1 MLFNKMKTEFWHKS
15 AQILLV
21 MGFSGVFFL
30 IGAVANAQSIQTRAQ
45 AEELIRNSAIHKQV
59 IETQEQIK
67 IQSCY
72 QQFASN
78 PCIDKVKRQA
88 QMERRAADQQSIAAQ
103 RWLREDSAR
112 QQQQRLSTRPSNS
125 PLPTKKQS
133 LERTEDENSRT
144 AEHSRGML
152 VPPKHPNARQKR
164 AALGNTPSTTQIKEN
179 QQNFD
184 TRQRKAKEK
193 AAQSKKRQADRA
205 ARNLKLKNASP
216 ISPEADPKK

>member
-1 MLFNKMKTEFWHKS
+1 MLFNKMKTEFWHKN

-21 MGFSGVFFL
+21 MGVSGLFFL
-30 IGAVANAQSIQTRAQ
+30 IAAVANAQSIQTRAQ
-45 AEELIRNSAIHKQV
+45 AEGLIQSSAAHKQV

-133 LERTEDENSRT
+133 LERTEDENSR
-144 AEHSRGML
+144 GML

>member
-1 MLFNKMKTEFWHKS
+1 
-15 AQILLV
+15 
-21 MGFSGVFFL
+21 MGFSGLFFL

-45 AEELIRNSAIHKQV
+45 AEELIQSSAVHKQA
-59 IETQEQIK
+59 IDTQEKIK

-72 QQFASN
+72 QNFASN

-125 PLPTKKQS
+125 PLSTKKQS
-133 LERTEDENSRT
+133 LQRTEDENSRT
-144 AEHSRGML
+144 AEHSLL
-152 VPPKHPNARQKR
+152 VPPKQPKAVNKR

-184 TRQRKAKEK
+184 TRQRRAKEK

-205 ARNLKLKNASP
+205 ARNLKLKNASLLP
-216 ISPEADPKK
+216 RGRSEKVVLASCFGGSVGVAAPLTP

>member
-1 MLFNKMKTEFWHKS
+1 MLFNKMKTEFWHKN

-21 MGFSGVFFL
+21 MGISGLFFL
-30 IGAVANAQSIQTRAQ
+30 IAAVANAQSIQTRAQ
-45 AEELIRNSAIHKQV
+45 AEGLIQSSAARKQA
-59 IETQEQIK
+59 IDTQEQIK

-72 QQFASN
+72 QKFASN

-88 QMERRAADQQSIAAQ
+88 QMERRAADQQSLVAQ
-103 RWLREDSAR
+103 RWLREDNAR
-112 QQQQRLSTRPSNS
+112 QQQQRLSTRPSNPS
-125 PLPTKKQS
+125 TPARKQS
-133 LERTEDENSRT
+133 LQRTEDEN
-144 AEHSRGML
+144 SRGML
-152 VPPKHPNARQKR
+152 VPPKQPKAVNKR

-184 TRQRKAKEK
+184 IRQRKAKEK
-193 AAQSKKRQADRA
+193 AAQSKKRQTDRA